1 MNSAFWVLMAI
12 AAFALIYGYLVHKGK
27 IKD

>member
-1 MNSAFWVLMAI
+1 MNSALAVMLGI
-12 AAFALIYGYLVHKGK
+12 AVFGLIYGYLVHKGK